1 MNLSIIQQWCRG
13 HIVACELWL
22 KGLKDLELTDMELVR
37 NEDLTYSAL
46 KVNIGLPSANLTG
59 KFRL

>member
-1 MNLSIIQQWCRG
+1 M
-13 HIVACELWL
+13 